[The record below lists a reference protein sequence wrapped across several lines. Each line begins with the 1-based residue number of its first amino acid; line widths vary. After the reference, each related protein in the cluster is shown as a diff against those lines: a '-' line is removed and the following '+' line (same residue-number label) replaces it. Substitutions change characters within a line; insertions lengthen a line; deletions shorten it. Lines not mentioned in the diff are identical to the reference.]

1 MITEPLINKP
11 AEHVVISKNDEGK
24 KENLKQRAYLNTLSS
39 LLDYIANRLTGL
51 FINPFIVGGLGSSLF
66 GIWQMLGQLTG
77 YINIADTRSS
87 QVLKWTVAQKKDV
100 ASVDELRSDAGAAFI
115 VLLCIMP
122 VIFIGGGIISW
133 YAPVITHAD
142 KAQYSLIRITCVLL
156 IFAIIVFK
164 LFELFEAILRGM
176 NLSFKRMGFRAAIVI
191 VCGGLKVLAI
201 TMGYGLTGLAAV
213 QLFDSLLIGLSF
225 YIVVKRNVAWFGI
238 NRPTRANILRFG
250 KLSAWYLADAGA
262 NVVNSNS
269 DKLLLGIITS
279 PVTVTY
285 YTLTKFIPMALQG
298 IINRLI
304 LGIMP
309 GVGKLLGLKE
319 YDKINSV
326 RKKINSATLLLT
338 TAFGVTVILF
348 NHSFLKLW
356 VGKEHFAG
364 DLANVMIMIT
374 TMQDTFVKNDA
385 CIISATLDIKKK
397 VFLTLISG
405 ALFAGFGVLFASKWG
420 IAGLCFALIISRLFL
435 FIGQRKI
442 LAGIMQSE
450 ARGEFIFNY
459 RPFITTFILLGM
471 AVWLANLTVVVTIYQ
486 LALLAPVVFFTSL
499 IAFYFLGLR
508 KSERQDLRQVVTSI
522 KFLKSDKASA
532 KTSNQ
537 NN

>member
-1 MITEPLINKP
+1 MITEPLIHTP
-11 AEHVVISKNDEGK
+11 AARIVVK

-87 QVLKWTVAQKKDV
+87 QVLKWTVAQKKEV
-100 ASVDELRSDAGAAFI
+100 ASVNELRSDTGAAFI
-115 VLLCIMP
+115 VLLFIMP
-122 VIFIGGGIISW
+122 VILIGGSIISW

-142 KAQYSLIRITCVLL
+142 PAHYSLIRITCALL
-156 IFAIIVFK
+156 VFSLVVFK
-164 LFELFEAILRGM
+164 FFELFEAILRGM
-176 NLSFKRMGFRAAIVI
+176 NLSFKRMGLRAGIVI
-191 VCGGLKVLAI
+191 IGGGLKVLVI
-201 TMGYGLTGLAAV
+201 KMGYGLAGLAAV
-213 QLFDSLLIGLSF
+213 QLFDTLLIGLSF
-225 YIVVKRNVAWFGI
+225 YIVVKKNIDWFGI
-238 NRPTRANILRFG
+238 NKPSRANIFRFG

-262 NVVNSNS
+262 NVVNGNS
-269 DKLLLGIITS
+269 DKLLLGIIAG

-298 IINRLI
+298 IINKLI

-326 RKKINSATLLLT
+326 RNKINSVTLLLT

-348 NHSFLKLW
+348 NHSFLKVW

-364 DLANVMIMIT
+364 QLANVMIMIT

-397 VFLTLISG
+397 VFLTLIAG
-405 ALFAGFGVLFASKWG
+405 ALFAGFGILFASKWG
-420 IAGLCFALIISRLFL
+420 IVGLCLALIISRLFL

-450 ARGEFIFNY
+450 TRAKFSMNY
-459 RPFITTFILLGM
+459 RPFITAFVLLGI
-471 AVWLANLTVVVTIYQ
+471 AVGLATFTHVVSFYQ
-486 LALLAPVVFFTSL
+486 LALLTPAVFL
-499 IAFYFLGLR
+499 IAFGIFYFCGLS
-508 KSERQDLRQVVTSI
+508 KTVRQELQQTVRDI
-522 KFLKSDKASA
+522 KFLKQHA
-532 KTSNQ
+532 
-537 NN
+537 

>member
-1 MITEPLINKP
+1 MITEPLVNNPTDPI
-11 AEHVVISKNDEGK
+11 VTSKKGEGK

-51 FINPFIVGGLGSSLF
+51 FVNPFIVSGLGSSLF

-77 YINIADTRSS
+77 YINITDTRAS

-100 ASVDELRSDAGAAFI
+100 ATADELRSDAGAAFV

-122 VIFIGGGIISW
+122 VLLIGGSIISW
-133 YAPVITHAD
+133 YAPFITHAD
-142 KAQYSLIRITCVLL
+142 LAHYDLIRTTCALL
-156 IFAIIVFK
+156 VFSLIVFK
-164 LFELFEAILRGM
+164 FFELFEAILRGM
-176 NLSFKRMGFRAAIVI
+176 NLSFKRMGLRAGIVI
-191 VCGGLKVLAI
+191 VGGGLKILVI
-201 TMGYGLTGLAAV
+201 KMGYGLAGLAAV
-213 QLFDSLLIGLSF
+213 QLVDTLLTGLSF
-225 YIVVKRNVAWFGI
+225 YAVVKKNIGWFGI
-238 NRPTRANILRFG
+238 KRPSRANILRFG

-262 NVVNSNS
+262 NVVNGNS

-298 IINRLI
+298 LINKLI

-319 YDKINSV
+319 YEKINSV
-326 RKKINSATLLLT
+326 RKKINDVTLLLT

-348 NHSFLKLW
+348 NHSFLKVW

-364 DLANVMIMIT
+364 QLANVMIMVTI
-374 TMQDTFVKNDA
+374 MQDTFVKNDA

-405 ALFAGFGVLFASKWG
+405 ALFAGFAIMLAGKLG
-420 IAGLCFALIISRLFL
+420 IVGLCLALIISRLFL

-442 LAGIMQSE
+442 LAGIMQSG
-450 ARGEFIFNY
+450 AHSGFRISY
-459 RPFITTFILLGM
+459 RPFFTSFILLGL
-471 AVWLANLTVVVTIYQ
+471 AVWLATYINVVTIYQ
-486 LALLAPVVFFTSL
+486 LALLAPASFLIPFTV
-499 IAFYFLGLR
+499 FYFVGLS
-508 KSERQDLRQVVTSI
+508 KMERGELRQIVTSI
-522 KFLKSDKASA
+522 KFLKSEKAFS
-532 KTSNQ
+532 KN
-537 NN
+537 